1 MSGLGVSYLP
11 PTEDVPIFDSSLY
24 IQNNT
29 PLTYAD
35 AIKEFLTYPQAQ
47 GTETLLDTNVNG
59 LLTANAGIAFPN
71 STSLNTGLNYITFS
85 GAGTGGLYTLPTSS
99 YNSLTSITNASI
111 TGITLPTKSSIYY
124 GSPLYIQNNL
134 TTSITITS
142 SGGNFI
148 GKYSVGASTT
158 ITLTAGLTFGFFID
172 AGSSNSWNIY
182 QTSTSPTPSLSQVLL
197 AGNSAGGVSINMN
210 YQNLGSVATLDFGYV
225 PTVLR
230 TATNFRS
237 INNGSTS
244 TLALATSSFDSL
256 TSITS
261 SVNVAITL
269 PIVNL
274 SPIVYNK
281 LPVLIQNTSNY
292 TYTLTIGAG
301 DGSTFLGKY
310 GSLTNSVILE
320 SGSTYGFFYDS
331 GWNFYYK
338 EITTL
343 TLSSTSL
350 IDYSTNYNIGNST
363 LRMTGV
369 SAQSITLPNL
379 SLSATAVL
387 TNSQITIQNT
397 TDNNITLT
405 SGVNFVGHYGS
416 YTTTL
421 IVYPYTIVTLLC
433 SNSKYEVITRVE
445 EELILT
451 QALSGTTYNI
461 LYDQINSSFY
471 FSGSVATT
479 VTVPSPQVITNSNT
493 YIVNNFY
500 KLYNNGTALL
510 TVTTSVGAFG
520 GQYGNLT
527 GTIPLPSNC
536 WIELRSNGTNW
547 AINTRGGNFI
557 YYIPIAYST
566 NYDFTSYRN
575 YLNATIYFTGVVT
588 AGAVPSIT
596 IPSPATNINTI
607 TTIYNNLTT
616 ATSTETEINLFT
628 ANSSNFEGK
637 YGTGASQFQLA
648 STNWIELTSFN
659 NGANYLISKK
669 SIANLNIATTISPT
683 DRSYLDSYC
692 FILYNFGTLNLP
704 TVTLMNNTVTT
715 LVNSSTNVTI
725 TNNSSSNFGGLYG
738 SGTTS
743 FILPANSIIV
753 VSVKNEQIRIDSM
766 NNIGNPSNIST
777 PITTNTT
784 LLSTQLNTKI
794 YLNMT
799 NSSSVNRTI
808 IVPQSSGIVNQSY
821 QLKTIST
828 SKYVTLTAQTGTF
841 IGAFGSGT
849 STLILPIN
857 SGITM
862 YSNGTDWNCETISE
876 SGWSAYQAQ
885 QTISTSTQYF
895 RNFTFSSFQPANNAY
910 YTIFSRSPLSNHEGL
925 LSNFRCLNGY
935 NTSGAVSVF
944 ILASNPTFSS
954 GVLSNII
961 PYYSNL
967 TADGTSSNQG
977 CVIVGQVN
985 SNYLT
990 VVSIYVKTIK
1000 IGYVGTNSFTASG
1013 TSGSRFLTIAGMTNT
1028 AGNSSLGIN
1037 STVLVS
1043 GTTYTITGMPSVPSG
1058 TVSCTNA
1065 STTITFTTYTNTN
1078 TVLMSPGVGIIIDG
1092 NEYLIIA
1099 SNSFSGTAGNA
1110 FTITPAF
1117 IGITNIGYTFNTIGG
1132 STSYTTAVP
1141 CGGNGV
1147 YTVQPPLITT
1157 YSSVSTTVTGES
1169 FAYSVGPY

>member
-11 PTEDVPIFDSSLY
+11 PIEDVPIFDSSLY

-71 STSLNTGLNYITFS
+71 STSLNTGLNYITYS
-85 GAGTGGLYTLPTSS
+85 GAGTAGAYTLPTSS

-134 TTSITITS
+134 TTGITLTS

-148 GKYSVGASTT
+148 GKYSVGSSTT
-158 ITLTAGLTFGFFID
+158 ISLNAGITLGFFID
-172 AGSSNSWNIY
+172 AGSSNSWNIF
-182 QTSTSPTPSLSQVLL
+182 STSSGSTPTLSQVLL
-197 AGNSAGGVSINMN
+197 SGNSAGAVSINLN
-210 YQNLGSVATLDFGYV
+210 YQNIGSVATLDFGYV

-269 PIVNL
+269 PVVNL
-274 SPIVYNK
+274 TPIVYNK

-292 TYTLTIGAG
+292 IYTLTIGAG

-363 LRMTGV
+363 LRMTGA

-397 TDNNITLT
+397 TANNITLT

-433 SNSKYEVITRVE
+433 SNGKYEVITRVE

-451 QALSGTTYNI
+451 QSLSGTTYNI
-461 LYDQINSSFY
+461 SYDQINSSFY

-493 YIVNNFY
+493 YIVNNYY

-527 GTIPLPSNC
+527 GTILLPANC
-536 WIELRSNGTNW
+536 WMEIRSNGTNW

-566 NYDFTSYRN
+566 NYDFTNYRN
-575 YLNATIYFTGVVT
+575 YLNATIYFTGVIT
-588 AGAVPSIT
+588 TGTPSSIT

-616 ATSTETEINLFT
+616 SNGYETNINIFT
-628 ANSSNFEGK
+628 TDSSNFEGK

-659 NGANYLISKK
+659 NGANYLINQK
-669 SIANLNIATTISPT
+669 SIANLYINTAISPT

-692 FILYNFGTLNLP
+692 FILLNYGTLNLP

-715 LVNSSTNVTI
+715 IVNSSTNVTI
-725 TNNSSSNFGGLYG
+725 TNNSSSIFGGLYG

-753 VSVKNEQIRIDSM
+753 LSVKTESIRIDSM
-766 NNIGNPSNIST
+766 NNVGNPSNILT

-784 LLSTQLNTKI
+784 LLATQLNTTI
-794 YLNMT
+794 FLNMT
-799 NSSSVNRTI
+799 NSSSSNRIITI
-808 IVPQSSGIVNQSY
+808 PQNSGIVNQSY
-821 QLKTIST
+821 ILHST
-828 SKYVTLTAQTGTF
+828 TTSQYITLTAQTGNF
-841 IGAFGSGT
+841 IGPYGSQT
-849 STLILPIN
+849 TTMYLPTN
-857 SGITM
+857 SEITM
-862 YSNGTDWNCETISE
+862 FSNGTDWNCTAISNYGWTE
-876 SGWSAYQAQ
+876 PIPFVTQFSQKPIPNQYYRTSQIIGTASNSGAYYVVYN
-885 QTISTSTQYF
+885 STSIAPNLVEGLVTTLNIASAPALNPQVGMF
-895 RNFTFSSFQPANNAY
+895 GTSTFNAGTGLLTLY
-910 YTIFSRSPLSNHEGL
+910 PIYTGFISNGINGWPDTGGTINLATGTIFQFTGL
-925 LSNFRCLNGY
+925 RKSF
-935 NTSGAVSVF
+935 T
-944 ILASNPTFSS
+944 
-954 GVLSNII
+954 
-961 PYYSNL
+961 
-967 TADGTSSNQG
+967 
-977 CVIVGQVN
+977 
-985 SNYLT
+985 
-990 VVSIYVKTIK
+990 
-1000 IGYVGTNSFTASG
+1000 GTNAGITMSI
-1013 TSGSRFLTIAGMTNT
+1013 TSGSRIATIAGLSSTSGSLSINT
-1028 AGNSSLGIN
+1028 EISAPDGNFYKIVGMAKANSATAFATGGSNTVTFSGIAGNVAMVTPGMTFVLG
-1037 STVLVS
+1037 
-1043 GTTYTITGMPSVPSG
+1043 
-1058 TVSCTNA
+1058 
-1065 STTITFTTYTNTN
+1065 
-1078 TVLMSPGVGIIIDG
+1078 GI
-1092 NEYLIIA
+1092 EYLIIA
-1099 SNSFSGTAGNA
+1099 QGGTTT
-1110 FTITPAF
+1110 FTISPSAPAVTGF
-1117 IGITNIGYTFNTIGG
+1117 FNLLVQFPTGLNTTNGTFALNKTYIG
-1132 STSYTTAVP
+1132 ST
-1141 CGGNGV
+1141 
-1147 YTVQPPLITT
+1147 ITT
-1157 YSSVSTTVTGES
+1157 QPITISQDAFGYQIV
-1169 FAYSVGPY
+1169 AN